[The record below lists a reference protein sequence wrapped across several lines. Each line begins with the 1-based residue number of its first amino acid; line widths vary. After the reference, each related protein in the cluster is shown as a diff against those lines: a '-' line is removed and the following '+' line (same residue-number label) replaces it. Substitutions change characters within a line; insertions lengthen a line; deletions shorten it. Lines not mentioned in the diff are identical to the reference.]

1 MSLDFSFTPDELEG
15 MRDEQTGHMLDMCVI
30 LTYAEG
36 TLNEFNEADAPTF
49 TESAPVEC
57 GLEMVSD
64 MRSTARRFNEE
75 MTVIQYDAVLRLPL
89 HTPITEKD
97 HIRIV
102 ARFGEMHNT
111 LDYEIVSPIQ
121 RGPSGIRF
129 LMRKVVT

>member
-1 MSLDFSFTPDELEG
+1 MSLDFSFTSEELEG

-57 GLEMVSD
+57 GLD
-64 MRSTARRFNEE
+64 MRPSSRRFGEE
-75 MTVIQYDAVLRLPL
+75 MTVIQYDATLRLPL
-89 HTPITEKD
+89 HTPVTEKD
-97 HIRIV
+97 HIRV
-102 ARFGEMHNT
+102 VSRFAEFHDT

-121 RGPSGIRF
+121 RGPSGIRIYV
-129 LMRKVVT
+129 RKVVT